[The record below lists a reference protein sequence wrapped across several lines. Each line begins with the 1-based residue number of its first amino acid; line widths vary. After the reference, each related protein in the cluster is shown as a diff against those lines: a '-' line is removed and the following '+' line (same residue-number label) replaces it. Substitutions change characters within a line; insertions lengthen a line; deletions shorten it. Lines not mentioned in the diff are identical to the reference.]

1 MEILSDLPFCK
12 NPEVQDF
19 PGGWLS
25 GKDPPASAG
34 NMVQSIV
41 WEDPTRL
48 RETKPL
54 GHNC

>member
-19 PGGWLS
+19 PGGS
-25 GKDPPASAG
+25 VVKNPPASAG